1 VKKAVSL
8 AIPLALCLFSQ
19 TLRDSYRD
27 AYREWRQAD
36 PTLEQDASGGGAA
49 FAPRARSAAEKAT
62 RYSDARI
69 AFLHELTGGYDQTF
83 SWLEDAQIIDL
94 PSASSKTAGEYLA
107 AGSATVNRNIAIFA
121 NDTDKGMQHVQQALE
136 RERKALADLSGAYAE
151 RQKAVTADK
160 EAAAAAESARLK
172 AVEQVLAVL
181 KSLDQTTEQTTREN
195 ARWTEY
201 YRKLGEGATKE
212 ISAGSPAP
220 TPLEPAKPI
229 PPDPVPAVRTVPPS
243 SLARYTGA
251 WIYPA
256 ANRVYRGPQ
265 PEFIDMVIREENG
278 NAVGALFATFKQPR
292 GSWIEPEVQFSF
304 SGEFQNTSNQV
315 FALKTSDGVK
325 GTVELIPGSTP
336 NLLEVKFETEE
347 GLGKIRLANFVL
359 VRK

>member
-1 VKKAVSL
+1 MVGGRADYRS
-8 AIPLALCLFSQ
+8 
-19 TLRDSYRD
+19 TLGVI
-27 AYREWRQAD
+27 E
-36 PTLEQDASGGGAA
+36 
-49 FAPRARSAAEKAT
+49 
-62 RYSDARI
+62 
-69 AFLHELTGGYDQTF
+69 
-83 SWLEDAQIIDL
+83 
-94 PSASSKTAGEYLA
+94 TAGDYLA
-107 AGSATVNRNIAIFA
+107 AGTATVNRNIAIFA
-121 NDTDKGMQHVQQALE
+121 NDTDKGMQRVQQALE
-136 RERKALADLSGAYAE
+136 RERKALVDLSGAYAE

-181 KSLDQTTEQTTREN
+181 KSLDQTTEQTTGEN
-195 ARWTEY
+195 AQWTEY

-212 ISAGSPAP
+212 ISAVSPAP

-229 PPDPVPAVRTVPPS
+229 PPAPAPAPAPAVRTVPPS

-278 NAVGALFATFKQPR
+278 NAVGALFATFKQGR
-292 GSWIEPEVQFSF
+292 GSWIEPEVQFSS

-347 GLGKIRLANFVL
+347 GLEKIRLANFVL